1 MTDRQGRGNLL
12 DRLPWDCETHGIEN
26 DLSRQRRL
34 VHQPNNTRA
43 RWRARIM
50 RVLFRELI
58 SLFGSKLK
66 KTRQLEE
73 ILADAYFHN
82 SACQT
87 GVCEI
92 NGNYLCGTP
101 LHLFATRGDFEA
113 CKVLLDSGA
122 LVDIRDGDGYTQL
135 HAAAEQ
141 GHLEVVKLLL
151 VRGSDP
157 NFSTPM
163 DTTCELAEDY
173 PDVLQAIRE
182 AEPQR

>member
-1 MTDRQGRGNLL
+1 M
-12 DRLPWDCETHGIEN
+12 
-26 DLSRQRRL
+26 
-34 VHQPNNTRA
+34 
-43 RWRARIM
+43 
-50 RVLFRELI
+50 
-58 SLFGSKLK
+58 
-66 KTRQLEE
+66 TRQLEE

-87 GVCEI
+87 GVCDI

-113 CKVLLDSGA
+113 CKVLLDAGA

-151 VRGSDP
+151 ARGSDP
-157 NFSTPM
+157 SLSTPM

-173 PDVLQAIRE
+173 PEVLQAIRE
-182 AEPQR
+182 AEQGVSPQPAARSESDFSGSLPPAT